1 MAWWIWLIVAFA
13 IGIIEVTTLTFVL
26 LWIAIGA
33 FITALLTPF
42 VASLWAQLLVFA
54 VVSIVLLVA
63 TRPLVRKWKQ
73 KRTYPERT
81 DSVIGQTGV
90 VVSAGEPGA
99 FAIVR
104 VKGELWSARSE
115 HPLESG
121 QPVVVVAA
129 SSTVLTVEPKE
140 DQA

>member
-33 FITALLTPF
+33 FITALLAPF
-42 VASLWAQLLVFA
+42 VASPWVQLLVFS

-81 DSVIGQTGV
+81 DRVIGETAV
-90 VVSAGEPGA
+90 VVSEGQPGA
-99 FAIVR
+99 LATVR
-104 VKGELWSARSE
+104 VKGELWSARSD
-115 HPLESG
+115 HPLRRG
-121 QPVVVVAA
+121 QAVVVVAA
-129 SSTVLTVEPKE
+129 TSAVLTVKPKE